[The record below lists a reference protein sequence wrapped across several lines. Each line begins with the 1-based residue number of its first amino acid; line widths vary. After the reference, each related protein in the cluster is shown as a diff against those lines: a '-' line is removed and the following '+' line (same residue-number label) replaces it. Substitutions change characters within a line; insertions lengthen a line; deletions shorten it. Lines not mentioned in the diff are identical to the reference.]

1 VLNTELGERL
11 DADRRYHAILAIPG
25 VGQVLA
31 PIFIAEIGEV
41 DRFATAAHLASWCGL
56 TPRHRESDTKVRRG
70 PITKAGN
77 HLIRWAA
84 IQAAHR
90 ASGFLADWRKDLAER
105 RGNKHIATTA
115 AARKIV
121 HLVYYGM
128 RDGHIRCL
136 APQTR

>member
-1 VLNTELGERL
+1 V
-11 DADRRYHAILAIPG
+11 H
-25 VGQVLA
+25 
-31 PIFIAEIGEV
+31 
-41 DRFATAAHLASWCGL
+41 
-56 TPRHRESDTKVRRG
+56 RG

-90 ASGFLADWRKDLAER
+90 SAGYLADWRKELSER
-105 RGNKHIATTA
+105 RGNKHVATTA

-136 APQTR
+136 APSTE